1 MVWLL
6 NDYLSPPVYLRVA
19 LLAPWSLWYLST
31 TVPDVVHEQTNTPL
45 YADDTKLH
53 RTIVSVKDC
62 DILQQDL
69 TNFNTWSYVS
79 NMKFNASKCKVLT
92 VTRKKSPVTLEYRL
106 GNAYIKR
113 VLEEKDLGVM
123 MSSRLS
129 WDSHV
134 YAYCTQG

>member
-6 NDYLSPPVYLRVA
+6 NDYLSPLVYLRVA

-69 TNFNTWSYVS
+69 TNLNTWSYVL

-106 GNAYIKR
+106 GNACIKR

-123 MSSRLS
+123 MSSGLS

>member
-1 MVWLL
+1 M
-6 NDYLSPPVYLRVA
+6 
-19 LLAPWSLWYLST
+19 
-31 TVPDVVHEQTNTPL
+31 
-45 YADDTKLH
+45 
-53 RTIVSVKDC
+53 SVKDC

-69 TNFNTWSYVS
+69 TNLNTGSYLS

-106 GNAYIKR
+106 GNACIKR

-123 MSSRLS
+123 MSSGLS

>member
-69 TNFNTWSYVS
+69 TNLNTWSYVS

-123 MSSRLS
+123 M
-129 WDSHV
+129 
-134 YAYCTQG
+134 

>member
-1 MVWLL
+1 MASERL
-6 NDYLSPPVYLRVA
+6 PVTSGVPLGSIVGP
-19 LLAPWSLWYLST
+19 LIFVIFINNL
-31 TVPDVVHEQTNTPL
+31 PDVVHEQTNTLL

-69 TNFNTWSYVS
+69 ANLNTWSYVS

-106 GNAYIKR
+106 AMLI
-113 VLEEKDLGVM
+113 
-123 MSSRLS
+123 
-129 WDSHV
+129 
-134 YAYCTQG
+134 

>member
-69 TNFNTWSYVS
+69 ANFNTWSYVS

-123 MSSRLS
+123 M
-129 WDSHV
+129 
-134 YAYCTQG
+134 

>member
-6 NDYLSPPVYLRVA
+6 NDYLSPPLYLRVA

-69 TNFNTWSYVS
+69 TNLNTWSYVS

-123 MSSRLS
+123 M
-129 WDSHV
+129 
-134 YAYCTQG
+134 

>member
-62 DILQQDL
+62 DILQQDP
-69 TNFNTWSYVS
+69 TNLNTWSYVS

-123 MSSRLS
+123 M
-129 WDSHV
+129 
-134 YAYCTQG
+134 

>member
-1 MVWLL
+1 MASERL
-6 NDYLSPPVYLRVA
+6 PVTSGVPQCSIVGPLIFGIFINN
-19 LLAPWSLWYLST
+19 L
-31 TVPDVVHEQTNTPL
+31 PDVVHEQTNTPL

-69 TNFNTWSYVS
+69 ANLNTWSYVS

-123 MSSRLS
+123 MSSSLS
-129 WDSHV
+129 WDLHV